1 MSVHSDASKS
11 ATASKRGRREAGL
24 TLVEVLVAMFLLVF
38 GLLGLAQGTILAI
51 RSNQTA
57 LYHVMASNLGRDKLE
72 DLKATS
78 WAGIV
83 SGGPSTE
90 IRNNVVFTRTWTVT
104 PNSPAAG
111 LKRIDVAVTW
121 VDSTARSAV
130 FSSAVEEP

>member
-1 MSVHSDASKS
+1 MSEYSNASKS
-11 ATASKRGRREAGL
+11 AAASKRLQREAGL

-38 GLLGLAQGTILAI
+38 GLLGLAQATILAI

-57 LYHVMASNLGRDKLE
+57 LYHVVASNLGRDKLE
-72 DLKATS
+72 DLKARS
-78 WAGIV
+78 WAEIV
-83 SGGPSTE
+83 SGGPVAET
-90 IRNNVVFTRTWTVT
+90 RNNVVFTRTWTVT

-111 LKRIDVAVTW
+111 LKRIDVTVTW